1 MVEINYHEV
10 RRQQQWLRFTYTSIR
25 RKRKKQTRAYFLNI
39 LANMCCRRRRP
50 VVQDLFRPV
59 SRPS

>member
-1 MVEINYHEV
+1 MRYDDNNNGYDSHIPRSAEKE
-10 RRQQQWLRFTYTSIR
+10 
-25 RKRKKQTRAYFLNI
+25 KKQTRAYFLNI

>member
-1 MVEINYHEV
+1 MRYDDNNNGYDSHIPRSAEEEKANTC
-10 RRQQQWLRFTYTSIR
+10 LLTY
-25 RKRKKQTRAYFLNI
+25 I
-39 LANMCCRRRRP
+39 LANMCCRRRRRP